1 MSFLQTKGYEQK
13 IMFKNKNNSSN
24 NISGK
29 NIKKFRLEQVPRLSQ
44 RALADKL
51 QLQGIDLD
59 KNAVQRIESG
69 QRFVTDIE
77 LLAFSRTLN
86 VSLDNLL
93 QA

>member
-1 MSFLQTKGYEQK
+1 
-13 IMFKNKNNSSN
+13 MFKNKHEASN

-29 NIKKFRLEQVPRLSQ
+29 NIKRLRLEQVPHLSQ

-51 QLQGIDLD
+51 QIQGIDLD

-77 LLAFSRTLN
+77 LLAFSKVLN
-86 VSLDNLL
+86 VSLEILL
-93 QA
+93 QIGENRSMK